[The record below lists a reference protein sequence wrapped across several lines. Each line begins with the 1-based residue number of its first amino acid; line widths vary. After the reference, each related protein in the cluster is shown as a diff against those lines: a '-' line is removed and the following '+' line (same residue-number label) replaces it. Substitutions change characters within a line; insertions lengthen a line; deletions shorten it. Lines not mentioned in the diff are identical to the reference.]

1 MARYLILGAGK
12 FGRLALARL
21 ARQEPAASF
30 VVVDRRPEAL
40 AAARGLDIPKVE
52 WVAAEAIA
60 FLAAHLTD
68 EPPWDWLIPM
78 APVHVA
84 GAWLLASPQKNWQTA
99 AVPEELGQLA
109 KVAFRGPEGQ
119 IYLSRAS
126 HLCPD
131 DCPEPDSICPVSN
144 ESRQVPLYAELAAVN
159 LPGWSIWVIP
169 SRQLAPGVGGYPSA
183 ALLALGRE
191 LTEEPGKVLV
201 ATACRCHG
209 VVHGIRRAEEKLR
222 SSVK

>member
-21 ARQEPAASF
+21 ARQEAQASF
-30 VVVDRRPEAL
+30 VVVECRPEAL
-40 AAARGLDIPKVE
+40 AAARGLAIPKVE
-52 WVAAEAIA
+52 WVAAEVSA
-60 FLAAHLTD
+60 FLAANLKD
-68 EPPWDWLIPM
+68 DPPWDWLIPM

-84 GAWLLASPQKNWQTA
+84 YAWLLAGPLKGWKTV

-109 KVAFRGPEGQ
+109 KVGFRGPEGQ
-119 IYLSRAS
+119 LYLSRAA

-131 DCPEPDSICPVSN
+131 DCFEPDSVCPVSG
-144 ESRQVPLYAELAAVN
+144 ESRQAPLSAELAAVN
-159 LPGWSIWVIP
+159 LPGWSIRVIP
-169 SRQLAPGVGGYPSA
+169 SRQLAPGVGGYPPE

-191 LTEEPGKVLV
+191 LTGLAGKVLV

-209 VVHGIRRAEEKLR
+209 VVHGIKR
-222 SSVK
+222 